1 MPRGEKSGNPRM
13 KHHRAARIAEQI
25 RRQGAPR
32 GEAYR
37 IATAAMAKEYDRVG
51 PRDRKKMAVNEGA
64 HDSRTGQRKTNLTT
78 QHPAVSGARKP
89 SVAQH
94 ASSSRRTARR
104 TGGGGKASAGR
115 KPRTSSHPA
124 MHPRAR
130 KSAGATRKP
139 PPWRAAGYRSP
150 NAAKKSRAHQSKA
163 RKRVSSAQNP
173 RSIGPGAAGTAR
185 KPAMAGRTSTAKK
198 ASGISRTA

>member
-124 MHPRAR
+124 MHPRADLR
-130 KSAGATRKP
+130 LGSGHATTPGSPGDCAPDGSPMGPADRSARRCRRISPGKRTGP
-139 PPWRAAGYRSP
+139 RA
-150 NAAKKSRAHQSKA
+150 
-163 RKRVSSAQNP
+163 
-173 RSIGPGAAGTAR
+173 
-185 KPAMAGRTSTAKK
+185 
-198 ASGISRTA
+198 